1 MKPTRHSDRWAG
13 WGANRGGDRGDVA
26 DGWRRGGGT
35 APYRALADGA
45 SMRPVVGKEGGVALV
60 VTLIMLSL
68 VTFLT
73 VAFLSVARR
82 ERSSM
87 LVSQSQTDAKNAADS
102 GLALAQSAVL
112 AQMFALTN
120 MHNYG
125 LMISTNV
132 DTAGGSPAALATLQF
147 LPRAPV
153 YVTTNSAAAPDF
165 RFFLDFNRNGM
176 YETNGGY
183 PFYVGDPEWIGMLE
197 YPNVPHGPTNR
208 FVGRM
213 AYIVL
218 PASKSL
224 DLNYIHNQAK
234 QLGVG
239 NDGFL
244 RNQGYASW
252 ELNLAA
258 FLNEL
263 NTGVWAPFTY
273 QTAAIQS
280 LGISFTDAKDLLI
293 YRYNGSY
300 NNLQTVNLAFAP
312 NNFAGQAVT
321 VDGLGNGPLM
331 LGGAFANY
339 TAAQQDNSAARWSG
353 GENLSATAQRYY
365 DMLELFTPGR
375 TYNNFMGRFTNAMNG
390 PVGSSNNYTFYTML
404 AQLGVDSAAPKHRM
418 NINYTNDFNLSAD
431 SATNLVRWTPEGF
444 FTNAAD
450 LMIKAGIIT
459 NVIPGALP
467 VTNYYFGSSWL
478 GSNYFGGP
486 PFGITNIP
494 VYPFSYY
501 TPEVHRTLQ
510 VAANIY
516 DASAG
521 NQFPSV
527 FRPLFK
533 NIGGAVSIVGYRY
546 EPDATFLAGLTN
558 LNLDLP
564 GDQLLLSNSV
574 AGAYHVRGI
583 PFILGAR
590 KGFPN
595 FNEFALQ
602 TVLTATRKLELTKP
616 FSTNAFMFP
625 NATNQMLIYGIS
637 NRFFM
642 EAWNS
647 YVANY
652 PRALQMTVTNISA
665 ISLTNQF
672 TNLVTSF
679 YTNTAVYN
687 FAANSWTGNTFQVVA
702 LNTVNFLTNSV
713 MSGFSGGTNPP
724 VITPVGPG
732 NRFSTNGFEVP
743 DLGLSVSNWLQF
755 TLVDTTVTPN
765 RLVDYVNFANL
776 TDGLNLNAALG
787 GISNRFAANS
797 PGQFWVTNRVAG
809 SNGPTLGILNQI
821 AFASTA
827 VTPFSSNLFLWQQY
841 NSIPMGGTNVNWE
854 VAKMQ
859 QFITGTNQFG
869 YRMRTSGTNMQ
880 VPFTPT
886 MKVYRN
892 LSWEVN
898 DPLVHTLASDLYRPP
913 LPFPVW
919 DPLTVY
925 PTNAI
930 VQHLGVGYTAIARS
944 TNQVPRFSMLFWSPL
959 AVQGSL
965 PPQVKPTRAPIPPP
979 ASIGDLNL
987 AYRPWGGKPGRT
999 NVLSTFQDFDLSL
1012 KDPGIRRSDDWQ
1024 FPNGSF
1030 ANIGWLGQVHRGT
1043 PWQTLYMKSAVTR
1056 TNDWY
1061 VWANSYET
1069 HPTNDWRL
1077 FSVFTVAIND
1087 AASRG
1092 TLSINQTNIAAWS
1105 ALFSGVQVLSNNNQN
1120 VVISPNSYHLTY
1132 MVDGINKIRSQMIPA
1147 GFGSFTNLGDI
1158 LRVPHLTTASPFI
1171 NFGVP
1176 LWHSAT
1182 NYNNGDWVAYEG
1194 RIYYYYQ
1201 TFATSNR
1208 PPDVNLTHWGPVN
1221 QVTPQ
1226 MQGLTDF
1233 IYERI
1238 PMQTLSLMNL
1248 EEEPRLVIYS
1258 YGQSLKPAERSVQ
1271 VSPLLGALRGI
1282 STNYTVTGEVVIR
1295 SLVRVRNAPQIG
1307 QTGPFFPQIVV
1318 ESYDILP
1325 SD

>member
-26 DGWRRGGGT
+26 DWWRRGGDT
-35 APYRALADGA
+35 APYHALANGA
-45 SMRPVVGKEGGVALV
+45 CSRPVAGKEGGVALV

-224 DLNYIHNQAK
+224 DLNYIHNQA
-234 QLGVG
+234 
-239 NDGFL
+239 NNTAAPRHFL
-244 RNQGYASW
+244 RNQGFGSW

-258 FLNEL
+258 FLSEVNPNIWTW
-263 NTGVWAPFTY
+263 NTAGSY
-273 QTAAIQS
+273 LTAAAPS
-280 LGISFTDAKDLLI
+280 APSVSWSHAADLLLFRCNTN
-293 YRYNGSY
+293 YA
-300 NNLQTVNLAFAP
+300 NLQSA
-312 NNFAGQAVT
+312 NNYFGAGPIANWPHRT
-321 VDGLGNGPLM
+321 VDGYANGTLM
-331 LGGAFANY
+331 SGGAFAAY
-339 TAAQQDNSAARWSG
+339 PPLADPVGTPWFG
-353 GENLSATAQRYY
+353 GPNLNAIALRYY
-365 DMLELFTPGR
+365 DILEMYASARNYSSSFGNSL
-375 TYNNFMGRFTNAMNG
+375 TNAMNG

-418 NINYTNDFNLSAD
+418 NINYTNDYNLSAD

-546 EPDATFLAGLTN
+546 EPDASFINGLTN
-558 LNLDLP
+558 LNLELP

-652 PRALQMTVTNISA
+652 PRALQMTVTNVSA

-672 TNLVTSF
+672 TNLVTTF

-687 FAANSWTGNTFQVVA
+687 FAANSWTGNTYQAVA
-702 LNTVNFLTNSV
+702 LNTINFLTNSV

-724 VITPVGPG
+724 VITPVGSG

-743 DLGLSVSNWLQF
+743 DMGVSITNWLQF

-765 RLVDYVNFANL
+765 RLVDYINFGSL
-776 TDGLNLNAALG
+776 VDGMNLNAALAG
-787 GISNRFAANS
+787 VSNRFAANS
-797 PGQFWVTNRVAG
+797 PGRFWLTNRVAG
-809 SNGPTLGILNQI
+809 SNSATLGIINQI
-821 AFASTA
+821 DISSTPLSASN
-827 VTPFSSNLFLWQQY
+827 SLLWVAY
-841 NSIPMGGTNVNWE
+841 NSSALGGTNINWE

-859 QFITGTNQFG
+859 QFMTGTNQFG
-869 YRMRTSGTNMQ
+869 FRMRTSGTNMQ

-886 MKVYRN
+886 IKVYRD

-898 DPLVHTLASDLYRPP
+898 DPLVHTLASDLFRPAQ
-913 LPFPVW
+913 
-919 DPLTVY
+919 
-925 PTNAI
+925 TN
-930 VQHLGVGYTAIARS
+930 
-944 TNQVPRFSMLFWSPL
+944 
-959 AVQGSL
+959 L
-965 PPQVKPTRAPIPPP
+965 PPQVRPPRSPIPPP
-979 ASIGDLNL
+979 GTIGTNNIAL
-987 AYRPWGGKPGRT
+987 RPWGGNPRLT
-999 NVLSTFQDFDLSL
+999 NVSYTLQDYDLSL

-1043 PWQTLYMKSAVTR
+1043 PWQTLYMKSAVAR

-1061 VWANSYET
+1061 RWANTYET

-1120 VVISPNSYHLTY
+1120 VVISPNSYQLTY

-1158 LRVPHLTTASPFI
+1158 LRVPHLTTSSPFI

-1176 LWHSAT
+1176 LWDPAF
-1182 NYNNGDWVAYEG
+1182 NYNNGAYVVYEG

-1295 SLVRVRNAPQIG
+1295 SLVRVRNAPQLG